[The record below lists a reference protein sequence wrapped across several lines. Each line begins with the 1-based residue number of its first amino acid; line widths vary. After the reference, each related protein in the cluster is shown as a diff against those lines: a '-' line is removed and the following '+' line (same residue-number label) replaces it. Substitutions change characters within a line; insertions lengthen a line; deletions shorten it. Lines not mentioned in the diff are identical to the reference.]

1 MFRRLHEP
9 GEQSVSVD
17 FEGEIINVGAGETVA
32 AAILAAGAE
41 HSRTSPVTGAPRLP
55 YCMMGACYDCLV
67 EINGIPNRQ
76 ACMVRVENGM
86 KIRRQEGKRRL
97 EA

>member
-9 GEQSVSVD
+9 SEKSVSID
-17 FEGEIINVGAGETVA
+17 LEGEILTVGAGETVA
-32 AAILAAGAE
+32 AAILVAGAK
-41 HSRTSPVTGAPRLP
+41 HSRTTPVTGAARLP
-55 YCMMGACYDCLV
+55 YCMMGACFDCLV
-67 EINGIPNRQ
+67 EIDGIPNRQ
-76 ACMVRVENGM
+76 ACMVQVENGM

>member
-9 GEQSVSVD
+9 SEQSVSID
-17 FEGEIINVGAGETVA
+17 FEGEIINVDAGETVA

-41 HSRTSPVTGAPRLP
+41 HSRTTPVTGAKRLP
-55 YCMMGACYDCLV
+55 YCMMGACFDCLV
-67 EINGIPNRQ
+67 EIDGIPNRQ

>member
-9 GEQSVSVD
+9 SEQSVSID

-41 HSRTSPVTGAPRLP
+41 HSRTTPVTGAKRLP
-55 YCMMGACYDCLV
+55 YCMMGACFDCLV
-67 EINGIPNRQ
+67 EIDGIPNRP
-76 ACMVRVENGM
+76 ACMVSVENGM

>member
-9 GEQSVSVD
+9 SEQSVSID
-17 FEGEIINVGAGETVA
+17 FEGEIIIVEVGETVA

-41 HSRTSPVTGAPRLP
+41 HSRTTPVTGAARLP
-55 YCMMGACYDCLV
+55 YCMMGACFDCLV
-67 EINGIPNRQ
+67 EIDGIPNRQ
-76 ACMVRVENGM
+76 ACMVPVENGM

>member
-9 GEQSVSVD
+9 DGQSVSID
-17 FEGEIINVGAGETVA
+17 FEGEIINVAAGETVA
-32 AAILAAGAE
+32 AAVLAAGAE
-41 HSRTSPVTGAPRLP
+41 HSRTTPVTGATRLP
-55 YCMMGACYDCLV
+55 FCMMGACFDCLM
-67 EINGIPNRQ
+67 EIDGIPNRQ

-86 KIRRQEGKRRL
+86 KVRRQEGKRRL